1 MTVFQQFYGFT
12 RLPFS
17 KSLPTGDLFD
27 AAAQKELAARLTFL
41 VREQGFGLVTGEF
54 GCGKSTAVRAFAAS
68 LDANRHLVIY
78 LANPTTGI
86 GGLYRELLCHLG
98 HQPPYTASRQV
109 AAIRAAF
116 DDLRTT
122 RLRAPLVVVDEAHL
136 LSQQM
141 LEQLRLLCSAQ
152 MDSQS
157 LATLLLVGHPAL
169 RTTLRLSIHEAFY
182 QRLSV
187 RFHLPPLDLSETI
200 GYVRHHVQVAGF
212 SAGTLFTDDAIA
224 RIFDYTKGFPR
235 RINQI
240 CTTALM
246 AGAIDQK
253 SVIDEASVRKAI
265 ADLEYE

>member
-1 MTVFQQFYGFT
+1 MFQQFYGFT

-17 KSLPTGDLFD
+17 KSIPTADLFD
-27 AAAQKELAARLTFL
+27 AAGQKELAARLTFL

-54 GCGKSTAVRAFAAS
+54 GSGKSTAVRAFAAS

-78 LANPTTGI
+78 LTNPTTGI
-86 GGLYRELLCHLG
+86 TGLYRELLSNLG
-98 HQPPYTASRQV
+98 RQPPYTASRQV
-109 AAIRAAF
+109 SAIRAAF
-116 DDLRTT
+116 DDLRSTK
-122 RLRAPLVVVDEAHL
+122 RRAPLVVVDEAHL
-136 LSQQM
+136 LTQQM
-141 LEQLRLLCSAQ
+141 LEQLRLLFSAH

-169 RTTLRLSIHEAFY
+169 RATLRLAIHEAFY

-187 RFHLPPLDLSETI
+187 RFHLPPLDLHQTI

-212 SAGTLFTDDAIA
+212 PTDTLFTDDAIA
-224 RIFDYTKGFPR
+224 SIFDYTKGLPR
-235 RINQI
+235 RINQV

>member
-1 MTVFQQFYGFT
+1 MFQQFYGFT

-17 KSLPTGDLFD
+17 RSIPTADLFD
-27 AAAQKELAARLTFL
+27 AVGQKELAARLTFL

-54 GCGKSTAVRAFAAS
+54 GSGKSTAVRAFAAS

-86 GGLYRELLCHLG
+86 SGLYRELLVNLG
-98 HQPPYTASRQV
+98 HRPPYAASRQV
-109 AAIRAAF
+109 SAIRAAF
-116 DDLRTT
+116 DDLRAAK
-122 RLRAPLVVVDEAHL
+122 RRAPLVVVDEAHL
-136 LSQQM
+136 LTQPM
-141 LEQLRLLCSAQ
+141 LEQLRLLFSAQ

-169 RTTLRLSIHEAFY
+169 RATLRLSIHEAFY

-187 RFHLPPLDLSETI
+187 RYHLPPLDLHETI

-212 SAGTLFTDDAIA
+212 SAGTLFTDDAIT
-224 RIFDYTKGFPR
+224 RVFDYTKGLPR
-235 RINQI
+235 RINQV

-246 AGAIDQK
+246 AGAIAQK
-253 SVIDEASVRKAI
+253 SVIDESSVRQAI
-265 ADLEYE
+265 ADIECE

>member
-1 MTVFQQFYGFT
+1 MFQQVYGFT

-17 KSLPTGDLFD
+17 KSIPTSDLF
-27 AAAQKELAARLTFL
+27 AAAGQKELAARLTFL

-54 GCGKSTAVRAFAAS
+54 GSGKSTAVRAFAAA

-86 GGLYRELLCHLG
+86 SGLYRELLVSLG
-98 HQPPYTASRQV
+98 HRPPYAASRQV
-109 AAIRAAF
+109 CAIRAAF
-116 DDLRTT
+116 DDLRATK
-122 RLRAPLVVVDEAHL
+122 RRAPLVVVDEAHL
-136 LSQQM
+136 LTQPM
-141 LEQLRLLCSAQ
+141 LEQLRLLFSAQ

-157 LATLLLVGHPAL
+157 LATLLLVGHPSL
-169 RTTLRLSIHEAFY
+169 RATLRLSIHEAFY

-187 RFHLPPLDLSETI
+187 RFHLPPLDLHETI

-212 SAGTLFTDDAIA
+212 PSGTLFTDDAIA

-235 RINQI
+235 RINQV

-253 SVIDEASVRKAI
+253 SVIDESSVRQAI
-265 ADLEYE
+265 ADIECE

>member
-1 MTVFQQFYGFT
+1 MFQQFYGFT

-17 KSLPTGDLFD
+17 RSIPTEDLFD
-27 AAAQKELAARLTFL
+27 TAAQKELAARLTFL

-54 GCGKSTAVRAFAAS
+54 GSGKSTAVRAFSAS
-68 LDANRHLVIY
+68 LESNRHLVIY

-86 GGLYRELLCHLG
+86 TGLYRELLLNLG

-109 AAIRAAF
+109 SAIRAAF
-116 DDLRTT
+116 DDLRVTKRRT
-122 RLRAPLVVVDEAHL
+122 PLVIVDEAHL
-136 LSQQM
+136 LTQPM
-141 LEQLRLLCSAQ
+141 FEQLRLLCSAR

-157 LATLLLVGHPAL
+157 LATLLLVGHPSL
-169 RTTLRLSIHEAFY
+169 RTTLRLAIHEAFY

-187 RFHLPPLDLSETI
+187 RYHLPPLDLQETI
-200 GYVRHHVQVAGF
+200 GYVRHHVKIAGF
-212 SAGTLFTDDAIA
+212 TTGNLFTDDAIT
-224 RIFDYTKGFPR
+224 RVFDYTKGFPR
-235 RINQI
+235 RINQV